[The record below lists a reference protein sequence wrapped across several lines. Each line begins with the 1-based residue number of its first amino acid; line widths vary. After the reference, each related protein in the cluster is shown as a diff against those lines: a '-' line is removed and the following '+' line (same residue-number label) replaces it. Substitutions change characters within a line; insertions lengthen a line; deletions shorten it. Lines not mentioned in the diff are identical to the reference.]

1 MFDLYEDDELL
12 NIDSKPYFLF
22 KCAGD
27 IYAFEALDVIEI
39 IEPQELTKVPK
50 LQSFVKGVSNVRGT
64 LVSVIDLLERFDLG
78 QTQMGKKTSIVLV
91 KSVQEEHE
99 HIMGV
104 LIDEI
109 FEVDGL
115 DKDSIADTPLFGTK
129 IQSRFI
135 KNIAKYNNKEVS
147 VLDQNEVL
155 KIDDL
160 AQVVEVCNG

>member
-1 MFDLYEDDELL
+1 MVDLYEDDELL
-12 NIDSKPYFLF
+12 NIDSEPYFLF

-39 IEPQELTKVPK
+39 IEPQQLTKVPK
-50 LQSFVKGVSNVRGT
+50 LQGFVKGVSNIRGT
-64 LVSVIDLLERFDLG
+64 LVSVIDLLERFELG
-78 QTQMGKKTSIVLV
+78 KTQMGKKTSIVLV
-91 KSVQEEHE
+91 KSIQEDEEHV
-99 HIMGV
+99 MGV

-115 DKDSIADTPLFGTK
+115 DKDSISDTPLFGTK
-129 IQSRFI
+129 VQNRFI
-135 KNIAKYNNKEVS
+135 KNIAKYNNKEVC

-160 AQVVEVCNG
+160 AQIVEVSDD